1 MEQSINEFVNSRKVL
16 TEKSIF
22 WVKILVS
29 DCDSNDYSGI
39 FKARECKDYE
49 DRYELLNRHF
59 KNATIF
65 KEHLMKCKYSK

>member
-1 MEQSINEFVNSRKVL
+1 MEELINKSVNSRNVL

-22 WVKILVS
+22 WVKILIGQGE
-29 DCDSNDYSGI
+29 NTDYSGV

-65 KEHLMKCKYSK
+65 KDYLMKCKYSK